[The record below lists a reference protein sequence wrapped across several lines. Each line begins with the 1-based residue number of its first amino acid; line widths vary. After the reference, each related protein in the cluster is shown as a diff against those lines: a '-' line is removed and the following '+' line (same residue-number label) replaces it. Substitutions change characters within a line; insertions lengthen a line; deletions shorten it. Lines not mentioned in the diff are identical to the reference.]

1 MIRIYCEPIVL
12 EVTWSDVLRK
22 GTKNMELYREREEF
36 WMFRYTWVDN
46 HISQLYSH
54 ELLFDEDQS
63 AFVECWLECS
73 TVHVYMVAS
82 DTY

>member
-1 MIRIYCEPIVL
+1 
-12 EVTWSDVLRK
+12 
-22 GTKNMELYREREEF
+22 MELYREQEEF

-63 AFVECWLECS
+63 AFVEC
-73 TVHVYMVAS
+73 
-82 DTY
+82 